1 MEVIL
6 KHQIGFFDCMSE
18 MRMLEEDEDLLCR
31 VCLFCNNCGSYMR
44 TCKINHSSSIYCNCR
59 EDIIDMCLEN
69 AFHWHRLGME
79 EVFFEIE
86 KQDIE
91 SVEDPIEIRER
102 QNVFDYMLR
111 EEEMRSTKPP
121 KYIED
126 MIIGDFIS
134 NGNRCP
140 ISMEDLTSEN
150 ACMTSCYHVF
160 DKNMVTDWVIKNK
173 TCPTCRKE
181 CVVWGSAS
189 V

>member
-1 MEVIL
+1 
-6 KHQIGFFDCMSE
+6 
-18 MRMLEEDEDLLCR
+18 
-31 VCLFCNNCGSYMR
+31 
-44 TCKINHSSSIYCNCR
+44 
-59 EDIIDMCLEN
+59 
-69 AFHWHRLGME
+69 
-79 EVFFEIE
+79 
-86 KQDIE
+86 
-91 SVEDPIEIRER
+91 
-102 QNVFDYMLR
+102 MLR
-111 EEEMRSTKPP
+111 EEEMRAIKPP